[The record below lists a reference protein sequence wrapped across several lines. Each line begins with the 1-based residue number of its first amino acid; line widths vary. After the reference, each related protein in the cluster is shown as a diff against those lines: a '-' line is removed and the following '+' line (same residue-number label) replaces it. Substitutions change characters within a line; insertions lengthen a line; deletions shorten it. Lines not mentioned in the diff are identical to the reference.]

1 MWIRVTD
8 MMFVNL
14 ASATNIEV
22 ADNGDVLVFSG
33 ENDYI
38 RISRDVGA
46 KVIAFLLTRLAQ
58 DCRVP
63 EEPTP

>member
-8 MMFVNL
+8 MMFLNL
-14 ASATNIEV
+14 ASATNVQVE
-22 ADNGDVLVFSG
+22 DNGEVRVYYG

-38 RISRDVGA
+38 RTSPGIGA
-46 KVIAFLLTRLAQ
+46 KVVAFLVSLTAE

-63 EEPTP
+63 EEPT